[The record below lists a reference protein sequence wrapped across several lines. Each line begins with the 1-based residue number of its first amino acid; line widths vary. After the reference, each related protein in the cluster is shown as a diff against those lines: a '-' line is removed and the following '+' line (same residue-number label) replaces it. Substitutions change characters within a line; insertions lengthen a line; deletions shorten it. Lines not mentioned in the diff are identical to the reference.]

1 MEVRFGLHNGLN
13 KSQVELLSAVRASQ
27 IQTFGWP
34 IGVLMES
41 PEYRPRPFGDGIRA
55 EIPIARPYRTTY
67 DYWAVGKNGD
77 FYLLQSLYEDTRGR
91 DALFFNTRI
100 VRVTESLMFAGK
112 LYTALGAAPDA
123 KMSVRFKHSGLA
135 GRTLKSAS
143 PNRQLSVNRKAHD
156 QLSETE
162 TVIVLG
168 NIKSALVD
176 EVRRVCAP
184 MFMLSIKNSRGRS
197 TKTSCADT
205 RKANPRDLTPNASRI
220 ADPAMLQ
227 SETAERSRA
236 RG

>member
-13 KSQVELLSAVRASQ
+13 KSQVELLSAVGESQ
-27 IQTFGWP
+27 IHTFGWP

-55 EIPIARPYRTTY
+55 EISVARRDRTTY

-77 FYLLQSLYEDTRGR
+77 FYLLQSLFEDARDR

-100 VRVTESLMFAGK
+100 VRVTKSLMFADK
-112 LYTALGAAPDA
+112 LYAALGAAPDA
-123 KMSVRFKHSGLA
+123 KMSARFKHSGLA
-135 GRTLKSAS
+135 GRTLRSAN

-168 NIKSALVD
+168 NIESALVD
-176 EVRRVCAP
+176 EVQRVCAP
-184 MFMLSIKNSRGRS
+184 MFMLFDFQEFAREVYEDIVRRS
-197 TKTSCADT
+197 HVIQRITF
-205 RKANPRDLTPNASRI
+205 ASVFLLCDALVR
-220 ADPAMLQ
+220 
-227 SETAERSRA
+227 
-236 RG
+236 

>member
-1 MEVRFGLHNGLN
+1 VRFGLHNGLN

-100 VRVTESLMFAGK
+100 VRVTESLMFADK

-135 GRTLKSAS
+135 GRTLSAS

-162 TVIVLG
+162 TVIVRG

-176 EVRRVCAP
+176 EVQRVCAP
-184 MFMLSIKNSRGRS
+184 MFMLFDFQEFAREVYEDIVRRYEKGES
-197 TKTSCADT
+197 T
-205 RKANPRDLTPNASRI
+205 
-220 ADPAMLQ
+220 
-227 SETAERSRA
+227 
-236 RG
+236 